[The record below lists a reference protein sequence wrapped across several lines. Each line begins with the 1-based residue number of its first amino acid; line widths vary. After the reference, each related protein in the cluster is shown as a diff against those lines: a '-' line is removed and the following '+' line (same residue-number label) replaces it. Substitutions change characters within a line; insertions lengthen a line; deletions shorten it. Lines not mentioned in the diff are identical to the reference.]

1 MPKIKVLICD
11 DSAMVRKILQTE
23 LSKDKDIEIIG
34 AVPDPYVA
42 RDRIIQEKPDVL
54 LLDVEMPR
62 MDGVT
67 FLQRLMKHYPVRVI
81 IVSSLAEAGSE
92 VAMKAVEYGAL
103 EVMCKPGSMYSV
115 GDMSEQLIY
124 KIKAV
129 AAIPE
134 YKLKMIAENAAA
146 NMAKAATQGIA
157 KTNQTAVRSMIKTTN
172 KIIAMGASTGGTEA
186 LREVLTAL
194 PANIPPIVI
203 VQHMPQYFTKT
214 FADRLDSLCAIKV
227 KEAGD
232 MEILAPGKA
241 LIAPGNKH
249 LQVVRSGAV
258 YYAKLF
264 DGPLVHHQ
272 RPAVENLFFS
282 VSEYVGKNAVG
293 VILTGMGKD
302 GAAGMLEMKKA
313 GAHTIAQDEKSSV
326 VFGMPKEAI
335 DIGAVNQIVP
345 LKDISNAIIKAVSQ

>member
-1 MPKIKVLICD
+1 
-11 DSAMVRKILQTE
+11 
-23 LSKDKDIEIIG
+23 
-34 AVPDPYVA
+34 
-42 RDRIIQEKPDVL
+42 
-54 LLDVEMPR
+54 MPR

-67 FLQRLMKHYPVRVI
+67 FLRKLMRHCPVRVI
-81 IVSSLAEAGSE
+81 IVSSLAAAGSE

-134 YKLKMIAENAAA
+134 HKFKMLADNAALS
-146 NMAKAATQGIA
+146 KD
-157 KTNQTAVRSMIKTTN
+157 KPVLSMIKTTN

-194 PANIPPIVI
+194 PANTPPIVI
-203 VQHMPQYFTKT
+203 VQHMPQYFTRT
-214 FADRLDSLCAIKV
+214 FAERLDSICAIKV
-227 KEAGD
+227 KEASD
-232 MEILAPGKA
+232 MEILSPGKA
-241 LIAPGNKH
+241 LISPGNKH
-249 LQVVRSGAV
+249 MEIMRSGAV
-258 YYAKLF
+258 YYAKII

-272 RPAVENLFFS
+272 RPSLDNLFMS
-282 VSEYVGKNAVG
+282 VAKYAGRNAVG

-302 GAAGMLEMKKA
+302 GAAGLLEIKKS
-313 GAHTIAQDEKSSV
+313 GAYTIAQDEKSCV

-335 DIGAVNQIVP
+335 ESGAVNQVAA
-345 LKDISNAIIKAVSQ
+345 LRDIPGAIIKAVSG

>member
-11 DSAMVRKILQTE
+11 DSAMVRKILTTE
-23 LSKDKDIEIIG
+23 LSKDKEIEIIG
-34 AVPDPYVA
+34 AVPDPYIA
-42 RDRIIQEKPDVL
+42 RDKIIEEKPDVL

-67 FLQRLMKHYPVRVI
+67 FLQKLMKHYPIRVI

-129 AAIPE
+129 ASIPE
-134 YKLKMIAENAAA
+134 YKLKMLAERAASNASRASRTDHSA
-146 NMAKAATQGIA
+146 
-157 KTNQTAVRSMIKTTN
+157 RSMIKTTN

-186 LREVLTAL
+186 LREVLMVL
-194 PANIPPIVI
+194 PPNIPPIVI
-203 VQHMPQYFTKT
+203 VQHMPQHFTKT
-214 FADRLDSLCAIKV
+214 FAERLDGMCAIKV
-227 KEAGD
+227 KEAGE

-249 LQVVRSGAV
+249 MEVVRSGAV
-258 YYAKLF
+258 YYAKLM
-264 DGPLVHHQ
+264 DGPLVYHQ

-282 VSEYVGKNAVG
+282 VAKYVGKNAVG
-293 VILTGMGKD
+293 VIMTGMGRD
-302 GAAGMLEMKKA
+302 GALGMLEMKKE
-313 GAHTIAQDEKSSV
+313 GAHTIAQDEKSCT

-335 DIGAVNQIVP
+335 EIGAANQVVSLDNIPDAV
-345 LKDISNAIIKAVSQ
+345 IRAVSG

>member
-23 LSKDKDIEIIG
+23 LSKDKDIEVIA

-42 RDRIIQEKPDVL
+42 RDKIVAEKPDVL

-67 FLQRLMKHYPVRVI
+67 FLQRLMKHYPIRVI

-92 VAMKAVEYGAL
+92 VAMRAVEYGAL

-129 AAIPE
+129 AAVPE
-134 YKLKMIAENAAA
+134 YKLNMVAKSAAA
-146 NMAKAATQGIA
+146 SAAKAQPTQA
-157 KTNQTAVRSMIKTTN
+157 LIKTTN

-186 LREVLTAL
+186 LREVLTAM
-194 PANIPPIVI
+194 PPNIPPIVI

-214 FADRLDSLCAIKV
+214 FAERLDSLCTIKV
-227 KEAGD
+227 KEASD
-232 MEILAPGKA
+232 KEILAPGKA
-241 LIAPGNKH
+241 LIAPGNMH
-249 LQVVRSGAV
+249 LYVVRSGAV
-258 YYAKLF
+258 YYAKLA
-264 DGPLVHHQ
+264 DGPFVYHQ
-272 RPAVENLFFS
+272 RPAVENLFLS
-282 VSEYVGKNAVG
+282 VAEFAGKNAVG
-293 VILTGMGKD
+293 VIMTGMGKD
-302 GAAGMLEMKKA
+302 GAAGMLEMKKQ
-313 GAHTIAQDEKSSV
+313 GAHTIAQDEKSCV

-335 DIGAVNQIVP
+335 DMGAVNQVVP
-345 LKDISNAIIKAVSQ
+345 LRDIPGAIIKAVSDTGTK